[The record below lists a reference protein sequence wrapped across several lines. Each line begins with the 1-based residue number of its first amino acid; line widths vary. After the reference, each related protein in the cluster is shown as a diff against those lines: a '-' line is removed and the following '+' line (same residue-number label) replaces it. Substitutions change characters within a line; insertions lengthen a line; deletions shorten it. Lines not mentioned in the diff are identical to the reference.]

1 MMNAI
6 HILVKDLV
14 ALMLQYVTLQAFWEL
29 LA

>member
-14 ALMLQYVTLQAFWEL
+14 ALMLQYVTLQAF
-29 LA
+29 